1 MPSGPV
7 ELPRNIFCGSTT
19 FCLTRVGDRA
29 YYVPRGYSLEDKLH
43 CWRVK
48 ADPETG
54 RIFFVNCGGLG
65 RRWTLPD
72 TLANI
77 DLLNTAGPDGSLH
90 CPPPSLPEPSPTAK
104 NAAIDA
110 VAAET
115 RSLVELSSGRKKG
128 NSSDTTF
135 FLDLSLPEKSF
146 LCSSKQT
153 PRVYS
158 NRKSVADIYA
168 NDIAYLRLFDEEGK
182 SPAFF
187 ETALHGEVEKVRT
200 PLEGRCAE
208 TSLLEAQLRRR
219 IEDYAKE
226 VTTLRRRLE
235 DQERLFM
242 EKELALVELE
252 ERIVSMRLH
261 MVEAVSAYRQNTSSW
276 QS

>member
-1 MPSGPV
+1 MLSGPV
-7 ELPRNIFCGSTT
+7 ELPGNIIRGSTT

-29 YYVPRGYSLEDKLH
+29 YYVPRGCTLEDKLH

-48 ADPETG
+48 ADHETG

-65 RRWTLPD
+65 PRWTLPD
-72 TLANI
+72 TLASI
-77 DLLNTAGPDGSLH
+77 DLLNTAGPDGSRH
-90 CPPPSLPEPSPTAK
+90 RRSSLPGSSPTAK
-104 NAAIDA
+104 HAAADA
-110 VAAET
+110 VAAEA

-128 NSSDTTF
+128 NSSDTKSF
-135 FLDLSLPEKSF
+135 WDLSLPGKSF
-146 LCSSKQT
+146 LCSGKQ
-153 PRVYS
+153 PLRVHS
-158 NRKSVADIYA
+158 NGKRVADIYV
-168 NDIAYLRLFDEEGK
+168 NDIAYLRSFDEEGK
-182 SPAFF
+182 SPASF
-187 ETALHGEVEKVRT
+187 ETALHGEFENART

-219 IEDYAKE
+219 IEDYAEE

-261 MVEAVSAYRQNTSSW
+261 MVEAVSAYRQNTYSW